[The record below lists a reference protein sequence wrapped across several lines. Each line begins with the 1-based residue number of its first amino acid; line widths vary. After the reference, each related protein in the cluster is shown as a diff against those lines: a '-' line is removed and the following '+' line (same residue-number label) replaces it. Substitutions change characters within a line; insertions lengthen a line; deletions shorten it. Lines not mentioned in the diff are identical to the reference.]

1 MYHITDGPEAVRL
14 NPSYLLRPVFKSK
27 LAKVWKTLQTPEAFR
42 TWLEGRAELAAC
54 SWGSGND
61 CGPLKEFVR
70 TLVARR
76 MEVRG
81 NQDRTVSISDWKHPG
96 SKPTAELNLPSW
108 VWKFMDG
115 YFEAWADYWK
125 VPGDTEY
132 VAGSCMDAEA
142 VLRILMTAT
151 GGWRG

>member
-14 NPSYLLRPVFKSK
+14 NPAGTLRPVFKSK
-27 LAKVWKTLQTPEAFR
+27 LAKAWKSLQTPAAFR
-42 TWLEGRAELAAC
+42 AWLEARDGA
-54 SWGSGND
+54 SWSSANQCMPIKQFVGS
-61 CGPLKEFVR
+61 
-70 TLVARR
+70 LVTRH

-81 NQDRTVSISDWKHPG
+81 NLDHTISVSDWRHLG

-125 VPGDTEY
+125 VSGDTEY
-132 VAGSCMDAEA
+132 VVGGSLDVKAA
-142 VLRILMTAT
+142 LRLLMVAT
-151 GGWRG
+151 GGRRG